1 MSFIQKN
8 TVTIQ
13 HFHPYIRSAT
23 VQARL
28 NVPQKVDDSIGQK
41 YGRSNSTKV
50 DGSKESNW
58 TVQKCEKFCIFD
70 RRLFDSTTVELK
82 PRTST
87 FNRLHQRPIKLNIL
101 YRPLSLIIVSFYPWS
116 FYLTHDRP
124 LSSTILHFTWFMDD
138 FSLFDIKTSWLSFQ
152 QKLYSTRPNLINE
165 NDQMTCWYV
174 VQLNL
179 RHFKTCE
186 LP

>member
-28 NVPQKVDDSIGQK
+28 RLHIRLKVDDSTGQK
-41 YGRSNSTKV
+41 YGRSNGIKV

-82 PRTST
+82 QGTST
-87 FNRLHQRPIKLNIL
+87 FNRLHHQ
-101 YRPLSLIIVSFYPWS
+101 V
-116 FYLTHDRP
+116 D
-124 LSSTILHFTWFMDD
+124 SS
-138 FSLFDIKTSWLSFQ
+138 S
-152 QKLYSTRPNLINE
+152 
-165 NDQMTCWYV
+165 
-174 VQLNL
+174 
-179 RHFKTCE
+179 
-186 LP
+186 

>member
-1 MSFIQKN
+1 MDDQIVPKWMVQKN
-8 TVTIQ
+8 QT
-13 HFHPYIRSAT
+13 
-23 VQARL
+23 
-28 NVPQKVDDSIGQK
+28 
-41 YGRSNSTKV
+41 GR
-50 DGSKESNW
+50 
-58 TVQKCEKFCIFD
+58 EKNFILD
-70 RRLFDSTTVELK
+70 RRLFDLTTVELK
-82 PRTST
+82 PGTST
-87 FNRLHQRPIKLNIL
+87 FNRLHQRLIKLNI

-165 NDQMTCWYV
+165 NDQMTCWYI

-179 RHFKTCE
+179 RHFKMCE